1 MALQA
6 QTKQPLT
13 LHTGSKKELS
23 LDTSLIK
30 DKIATMTIDEFI
42 DYHPVPDQRNEEVRM
57 PKMRKAFIKKAESL
71 RYVALARITT
81 GFKITNSEGEEFAE
95 VKPGI
100 YRLDGNTRALYW
112 KTYPNNRIS
121 NPLIVKIFDCNS
133 QEELELEYQAHD
145 NKLAYQTG
153 NDDITSCF
161 RKIGLSFSNKR
172 LQSGRIST
180 ALKYAYPGGTNSD
193 PLDIVYYFKD
203 ELKIIDKYGLLD
215 YNKTISGQHLICF
228 MLMGLKFWDKSDQQ
242 RLIDGFIELANIV
255 PSETV
260 KIADG
265 KKKIAS
271 YEIANKWNPMAILW
285 REFSS
290 SVSSEIKQHLGELA
304 GSTKFDEMET
314 QLDFGVYLMDRYI
327 NKVDLS
333 YKNGINAPNYEKS
346 WTEMLK
352 NLPAK

>member
-1 MALQA
+1 MSS
-6 QTKQPLT
+6 QTQLKQPLT

-30 DKIATMTIDEFI
+30 DKIATMSINEFI
-42 DYHPVPDQRNEEVRM
+42 EYPPVPDQRNEVVRM
-57 PKMRKAFIKKAESL
+57 PKMKKAFIKKAESL
-71 RYVALARITT
+71 RYVALARITK

-121 NPLIVKIFDCNS
+121 DPLIVKIFDCNS

-145 NKLAYQTG
+145 NKMAYQTG
-153 NDDITSCF
+153 NDDITTCF

-180 ALKYAYPGGTNSD
+180 ALKYAYPGGTDSD
-193 PLDIVYYFKD
+193 ILDMVYYFRD
-203 ELKIIDKYGLLD
+203 ELKIIDKFGLID
-215 YNKTISGQHLICF
+215 FHKSVSAQHIICF

-242 RLIDGFIELANIV
+242 RLIDGFFELTNIV
-255 PSETV
+255 PSDTV
-260 KIADG
+260 KIGEG

-290 SVSSEIKQHLGELA
+290 SISPEIKQHLGEQA
-304 GSTKFDEMET
+304 GSTKFADMEK

-333 YKNGINAPNYEKS
+333 YKNGINEPNYENS

-352 NLPAK
+352 NLPS